1 MVLVAGELFAGI
13 DLAWSSGWTGVAV
26 VDESGRVL
34 SSGRVRTDAQIAEWV
49 AAQPGRLSVVAVDA
63 PLIVPNDTGQRL
75 AERLIG
81 RAYSAYGAAAHTSN
95 RGTFG
100 GRESRAMT
108 LARRFGWVVDPA
120 ADPSQGQTR
129 CIEVYPHPALVGLFE
144 LPYRIDYKKGGTARR
159 LPGFL
164 SLARLLESIPELG
177 LAAYPRWAELLRT
190 LSEPRPGDL
199 DRWEDEVDAIL
210 CAHLAW
216 LWQHRPDCLAVYGT
230 GQEGYIVAP
239 PPPTHRPVRP
249 KVASQGGATS
259 AAVMAPATDRPER
272 PRPIRS
278 RPGAARLEADMLA
291 LRALLIARIHSA
303 EGPVTYAEAA
313 AHVGRIP
320 NGLGPVL
327 DLLEQHCDRRGW
339 PNLAVLVVN
348 KATRTPT
355 KYAAIDWPAEQ
366 ERCYAHDWAA
376 PE

>member
-1 MVLVAGELFAGI
+1 MILVAGEWFAGL

-49 AAQPGRLSVVAVDA
+49 VAQPGRLSVVAVDA

-75 AERLIG
+75 GERLIG

-100 GRESRAMT
+100 GAESRAMT

-120 ADPSQGQTR
+120 AAPSQGQTR
-129 CIEVYPHPALVGLFE
+129 CIEVYPHPALVGLFG
-144 LPYRIDYKKGGTARR
+144 LPCRIDYKKGGTARR

-177 LAAYPRWAELLRT
+177 LAAYSCSRFGPCSSPASTPQRARSPT
-190 LSEPRPGDL
+190 PRP
-199 DRWEDEVDAIL
+199 
-210 CAHLAW
+210 
-216 LWQHRPDCLAVYGT
+216 Q
-230 GQEGYIVAP
+230 
-239 PPPTHRPVRP
+239 
-249 KVASQGGATS
+249 
-259 AAVMAPATDRPER
+259 
-272 PRPIRS
+272 
-278 RPGAARLEADMLA
+278 
-291 LRALLIARIHSA
+291 
-303 EGPVTYAEAA
+303 

-327 DLLEQHCDRRGW
+327 DLLEQHCDARGW

-348 KATRTPT
+348 KATRTPPST
-355 KYAAIDWPAEQ
+355 PPSTGPPSRSAATRTTGRARNRSGIGSSALAGVRRNLATGVPGLGPSTCAGRDRSAGRGPRW
-366 ERCYAHDWAA
+366 RRHHGCGGSGGW
-376 PE
+376 